1 MSKLYIY
8 IISLLMIT
16 NNYYLDVIINV
27 HLNYKNVLFIY
38 IFIYGNECF
47 INHSSYSLLILI

>member
-1 MSKLYIY
+1 
-8 IISLLMIT
+8 MIT

-47 INHSSYSLLILI
+47 INYSSYSLLILI